1 MDGLMN
7 GWNMVEY
14 GLEKATAKVYFPV
27 VHPIFMR
34 TVSIIII
41 IITWHARISF
51 GLLFFASLLCLSVII
66 LSPRFDLIT
75 TGQLSE
81 L

>member
-34 TVSIIII
+34 TISIII

-51 GLLFFASLLCLSVII
+51 GLLFCASLLCLSVII
-66 LSPRFDLIT
+66 LSPRVDLIT